1 MQQMCGMSDGS
12 GCKGVCNEFRRQI
25 SREQSLQRDKK
36 NYRGDTSVA
45 GRQQESMLEM
55 RDGGV
60 MLFVTYL
67 MWESMYDEAV
77 IGSGLEG
84 RYGDSYM
91 VCQDRSRDISD
102 HHGCDRF

>member
-1 MQQMCGMSDGS
+1 
-12 GCKGVCNEFRRQI
+12 
-25 SREQSLQRDKK
+25 
-36 NYRGDTSVA
+36 
-45 GRQQESMLEM
+45 MLEV

-84 RYGDSYM
+84 RYGVSFM
-91 VCQDRSRDISD
+91 VC
-102 HHGCDRF
+102 

>member
-1 MQQMCGMSDGS
+1 
-12 GCKGVCNEFRRQI
+12 
-25 SREQSLQRDKK
+25 
-36 NYRGDTSVA
+36 
-45 GRQQESMLEM
+45 
-55 RDGGV
+55 

-91 VCQDRSRDISD
+91 VCQDRSRDHMTMNYLMNLLSRIQ
-102 HHGCDRF
+102 GNIR